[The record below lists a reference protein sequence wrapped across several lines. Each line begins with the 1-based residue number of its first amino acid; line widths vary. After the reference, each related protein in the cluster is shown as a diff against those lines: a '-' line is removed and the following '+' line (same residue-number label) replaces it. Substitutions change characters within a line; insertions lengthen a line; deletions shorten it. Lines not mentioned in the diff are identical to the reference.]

1 MSLFKR
7 IFGLSKKQDENEEQE
22 DRGKFMPDVELPV
35 DEQFALN
42 FKNNGG
48 RFIYCETMDEV
59 FENFEN
65 ILVEN
70 QWKTNDIYCFQEKF
84 INSFTNFSDQ
94 LSKEHPNA
102 PCFFST
108 CEYLVA
114 DNGAILISSEQI
126 KEKKLNDFPDNFIIL
141 ATTSQLVQSI
151 SEGLTGIKTKHPNRI
166 PSNIT
171 TIKNFEPSSE
181 KNFMTYGSSSKR
193 LYLLLLEDL

>member
-84 INSFTNFSDQ
+84 INSFQNFKEQISN
-94 LSKEHPNA
+94 EHPNA

-114 DNGAILISSEQI
+114 DTGAILISSEQI